1 MPPPTRLAGAKG
13 IMPLS
18 LFADITYTAT
28 TKRAQRPSGL
38 TIVEHTVLCEK
49 GGSPAHFQRRGPFRG
64 LIQ

>member
-1 MPPPTRLAGAKG
+1 
-13 IMPLS
+13 MPLS